1 MKLTFYGGCGEAT
14 GANYVLESGGTKIM
28 VDCGLHQGSHYAE
41 RENFEPLPY
50 DAASVEATFIT
61 HAHLDHIGRL
71 PTLVKS
77 GFKGHIYSTTATQD
91 FAELMLIDSEHLLK
105 DEAKREDRPPL
116 YGNTDI
122 EEVMRHWRGL
132 GYHEKI
138 VVGPFTVE
146 LYDAG
151 HILGS
156 ACVHVEAE
164 GKTIVFSGD
173 LGNSP
178 APIIKPTEPIPGAD
192 YCLVESTYGDRIHE
206 DVPKRVETLR
216 AAIADTVKAGGT
228 LMIPSFAMERT
239 QDLLYVLHELFEKQ
253 EIPRIPVYIDSPLAI
268 KVTEVYKKHEDYFN
282 GAVREEERITGDDI
296 LNFPS
301 LTLTLTTEQS
311 KEINGVTP
319 PKIIIAGSGMSN
331 GGRILHHE
339 MRYLP
344 DEKSTIVF
352 VGYQADGSMGRQI
365 LEGAPEVRIF
375 GETIPVRARKVNIPG
390 YSAHAD
396 QPHLLE
402 WVSAMAAPAVAGAPK
417 LRKVFVT
424 QGEPQSSA
432 ALAQK
437 ITERFGIPAEPP
449 KPGESVEL

>member
-14 GANYVLESGGTKIM
+14 GSNYILESGGTKIM
-28 VDCGLHQGSHYAE
+28 IDCGLHQGPHYAE
-41 RENFEPLPY
+41 RENFEPFVY
-50 DAASVEATFIT
+50 DPSAVEAVFIT

-71 PTLVKS
+71 PTLMKS
-77 GFKGHIYSTTATQD
+77 GFKGPIYSTTATQD
-91 FAELMLIDSEHLLK
+91 FAQIMLEDSEHLLG

-116 YGNTDI
+116 YNDADI
-122 EEVMRHWRGL
+122 ADVVRHWQGL
-132 GYHEKI
+132 HYHEK
-138 VVGPFTVE
+138 VTAGPFTIE
-146 LYDAG
+146 LYNAG

-206 DVPKRVETLR
+206 DVAKRVEMLR
-216 AAIADTVKAGGT
+216 TAIVETVKAGGT
-228 LMIPSFAMERT
+228 LMVPSFAMERT
-239 QDLLYVLHELFEKQ
+239 QDLLYVLHELFEKN
-253 EIPRIPVYIDSPLAI
+253 EIPRVPVYIDSPLAI

-282 GAVREEERITGDDI
+282 NEVKEEERITGEDI
-296 LNFPS
+296 LNFPG
-301 LTLTLTTEQS
+301 LTLTLSTEQS

-319 PKIIIAGSGMSN
+319 PKIIVAGSGMSN
-331 GGRILHHE
+331 GGRILHHD

-344 DEKSTIVF
+344 DPKSTIVF
-352 VGYQADGSMGRQI
+352 VGYQAEGSMGRQI

-375 GETIPVRARKVNIPG
+375 GETIPVRARKVDIPG

-396 QPHLLE
+396 QPHLLD
-402 WVSAMAAPAVAGAPK
+402 WVGAMAQPPQGAPK
-417 LRKVFVT
+417 LKKVFVL

-432 ALAQK
+432 ALAEK

>member
-1 MKLTFYGGCGEAT
+1 MQLTFYGGCGEAT

-41 RENFEPLPY
+41 RENFEKFSY
-50 DAASVEATFIT
+50 DPSAIEAVFIT

-71 PTLVKS
+71 PSLVKA
-77 GFKGHIYSTTATQD
+77 GFKGTIYSTTATQD
-91 FAELMLIDSEHLLK
+91 FAELMLIDSEHLLGE
-105 DEAKREDRPPL
+105 EAQREGRPPL
-116 YGNTDI
+116 YGNQDI
-122 EEVMRHWRGL
+122 DAVMRCWHGL
-132 GYHEKI
+132 HYHEKTN
-138 VVGPFTVE
+138 VGPFSVE

-156 ACVHVEAE
+156 AIVVIEAE
-164 GKTIVFSGD
+164 GKRIVFSGD

-178 APIIKPTEPIPGAD
+178 APIIRPTETVPEAD
-192 YCLVESTYGDRIHE
+192 YCLVESTYGDRVHD
-206 DVPKRVETLR
+206 DVPKRVEMLKQT
-216 AAIADTVKAGGT
+216 ITSTVHAGGT

-239 QDLLYVLHELFEKQ
+239 QDLLYVLHELFEANA
-253 EIPRIPVYIDSPLAI
+253 IPRVPVFIDSPLAI

-282 GAVREEERITGDDI
+282 TAVRDEERMSGDDI
-296 LNFPS
+296 MNFPG

-311 KEINGVTP
+311 KEINNVTP

-344 DEKSTIVF
+344 DPKSTIVF
-352 VGYQADGSMGRQI
+352 VGYQAEGSMGRQI

-375 GETIPVRARKVNIPG
+375 GEVVPVRAQKVNIPG

-396 QPHLLE
+396 QPHLVA
-402 WVSAMAAPAVAGAPK
+402 WVGAMKGLKKA
-417 LRKVFVT
+417 FVV
-424 QGEPQSSA
+424 QGEAPSSA
-432 ALAQK
+432 ALAAK
-437 ITERFGIPAEPP
+437 ITEELHVPAEPP
-449 KPGESVEL
+449 KPGETVEL